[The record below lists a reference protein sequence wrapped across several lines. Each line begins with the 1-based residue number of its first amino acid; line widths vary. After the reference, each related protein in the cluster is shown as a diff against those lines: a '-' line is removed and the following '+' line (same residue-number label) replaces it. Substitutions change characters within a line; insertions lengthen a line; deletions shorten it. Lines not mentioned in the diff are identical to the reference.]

1 MPSEL
6 NLGFEESRS
15 SSFLV
20 CSIFLLWYD
29 GIAIKKRV
37 DVFEA
42 KGVRMTRKYRLE
54 RTAFIGCRNTAYMDV
69 DDAEPCPFCGSR
81 QVTIY
86 PYGQG
91 TTSYVEGVP
100 TLYLSSAT
108 CKCRGCTAEIDGPQ
122 RKSIIEGED
131 EYNACIAALK
141 TWNTRH
147 AE

>member
-1 MPSEL
+1 MKNSDP
-6 NLGFEESRS
+6 
-15 SSFLV
+15 SSFLD

-29 GIAIKKRV
+29 GIALKERI
-37 DVFEA
+37 DDFEA

-91 TTSYVEGVP
+91 TTSYVEVAP
-100 TLYLSSAT
+100 P
-108 CKCRGCTAEIDGPQ
+108 R
-122 RKSIIEGED
+122 
-131 EYNACIAALK
+131 
-141 TWNTRH
+141 
-147 AE
+147 